1 MPWLFYWKDY
11 KVMGT
16 ENGGWRGGEERGSF
30 LLEGHEMMNPGFHL
44 LKSDHLP
51 AAPAATS

>member
-1 MPWLFYWKDY
+1 MPWLFYWKHY

-44 LKSDHLP
+44 LNSDHLP